1 MLGRLFKS
9 RPIEDWMDHTHSAAH
24 DEPPVSF
31 LDESY
36 TRQLLYGPSAIS
48 YPEID
53 PNRDARVLL
62 LCDSP
67 LTDFVLY
74 DSHNQPHD
82 KSQSSPSFNLRA
94 IPNDGHFQDSIV
106 TLNLL
111 KDLAFGSTP
120 MRFAGVVT
128 KHHPI
133 PQPPHLDRTTVAVT
147 KLFKVAITPNVSYP
161 CALVVFISVPNK
173 RRNLLPAHWQHLS
186 RDIAELRLL
195 LSNKLCDFLPA
206 FVREKRPTNDHSSS
220 LARAARAYF
229 SSDEVI
235 KAAVNCFRISFVSR
249 LRIPRV
255 VCGQKKDVAEELKWA
270 RQQYDPGFV
279 NQILAEYSRLRH
291 SNNESTLINRAVVVS
306 SDKIAARRI
315 VYLLASTIP
324 GIGASLEKCGQC
336 HFQQPHAMPE
346 TDPSLASTQEDI
358 TMATIAAAPTEE
370 IQPVRPPSINSVTEG
385 LTGWEI
391 PQRARA
397 VSSNQQ
403 CVMPHVVRPSF
414 SSSSLSSSLS
424 HSLSRSK
431 SQVPFFDG
439 LKRSLT
445 SQGSMTS
452 LFSLWSPSAGSG
464 GGASSIP
471 TSHNNAAYLRTLSHS
486 QESPTSKFSSS
497 FARSSVTSLDDFS
510 EHLDLD
516 SELEERTPT
525 AVICHEHSE
534 LKFSLAA
541 SHTEESV
548 IDVDFSNVEALFWEQ
563 QGGTDQHG
571 TERGADQH
579 GASLKDSRETDC
591 GTDCGKPSDPDMV
604 SIDKTSFKVLPPVAG
619 YLPDLHPDFSVQAVP
634 YSRGFEEKLKAAML
648 RDDLPGE
655 TLIVDL
661 DNVVCH
667 QLWLQRSEDE
677 TEMWKFAN
685 KKLGPGK
692 ADFDL
697 TSVFEGADERED
709 EGADGDADG
718 DDSDLAME

>member
-1 MLGRLFKS
+1 MPRMLGRLFKS
-9 RPIEDWMDHTHSAAH
+9 RPIEDWMDHTHNSPH
-24 DEPPVSF
+24 DDPPVSF

-82 KSQSSPSFNLRA
+82 KSPSFNLRA

-120 MRFAGVVT
+120 MRFAGIVT

-133 PQPPHLDRTTVAVT
+133 PQPQHLDRTTVAVT

-195 LSNKLCDFLPA
+195 LSNKLSDFLPT
-206 FVREKRPTNDHSSS
+206 FMREKRPTNEHSSS
-220 LARAARAYF
+220 LAHAARAYF
-229 SSDEVI
+229 SSDEII
-235 KAAVNCFRISFVSR
+235 KSAVNCFRISFVSR

-291 SNNESTLINRAVVVS
+291 SNDESTLTNRAVVVS

-315 VYLLASTIP
+315 VYLLASTMP
-324 GIGASLEKCGQC
+324 GIGSSMEKCGQC
-336 HFQQPHAMPE
+336 HFHQVLE
-346 TDPSLASTQEDI
+346 TVPSLASTQEDI
-358 TMATIAAAPTEE
+358 TLTTVAPPMEE
-370 IQPVRPPSINSVTEG
+370 VQPVRPPSINSVTEG

-431 SQVPFFDG
+431 SQSQVPFFDG

-452 LFSLWSPSAGSG
+452 LFSLWSPTAGS

-471 TSHNNAAYLRTLSHS
+471 TSNNAAYLRSLSHS

-534 LKFSLAA
+534 VKFSVET
-541 SHTEESV
+541 SQTDDSV
-548 IDVDFSNVEALFWEQ
+548 IDVNFSNVEALFWDK
-563 QGGTDQHG
+563 DQHE
-571 TERGADQH
+571 TSMECEKDDSES
-579 GASLKDSRETDC
+579 SL
-591 GTDCGKPSDPDMV
+591 DPDMV

-634 YSRGFEEKLKAAML
+634 YCRGFEEKLKSAML

-667 QLWLQRSEDE
+667 QLWLVRSEDE
-677 TEMWKFAN
+677 TEMWKFGN

-692 ADFDL
+692 PDFDL
-697 TSVFEGADERED
+697 TSVFEGADE
-709 EGADGDADG
+709 
-718 DDSDLAME
+718 DDSDIVLE

>member
-1 MLGRLFKS
+1 MPRMLGRLFKS

-82 KSQSSPSFNLRA
+82 RSPSFNLRA

-120 MRFAGVVT
+120 MRFAGIVT

-133 PQPPHLDRTTVAVT
+133 PQPGHLDRTTVAVT
-147 KLFKVAITPNVSYP
+147 KLFKVAITPNVAYS

-173 RRNLLPAHWQHLS
+173 RRNLLPAHWEHLS

-206 FVREKRPTNDHSSS
+206 FMREKRPTNEHSST
-220 LARAARAYF
+220 LAHAARAYF

-255 VCGQKKDVAEELKWA
+255 VCGQKKDVPEELKWA

-291 SNNESTLINRAVVVS
+291 CAGSEALASRCVVVS

-315 VYLLASTIP
+315 VYLLASTMP
-324 GIGASLEKCGQC
+324 GMSNSMEKCGQC
-336 HFQQPHAMPE
+336 HYLQAPE

-358 TMATIAAAPTEE
+358 TVAAPAEE
-370 IQPVRPPSINSVTEG
+370 VQPVRPPSINSVTEG

-452 LFSLWSPSAGSG
+452 LFSLWSPTG
-464 GGASSIP
+464 GSSIP
-471 TSHNNAAYLRTLSHS
+471 TSNNAAYLRSLSHS

-534 LKFSLAA
+534 VKFAVETSQ
-541 SHTEESV
+541 TDESV
-548 IDVDFSNVEALFWEQ
+548 LDVDFSHVEALFW
-563 QGGTDQHG
+563 D
-571 TERGADQH
+571 
-579 GASLKDSRETDC
+579 
-591 GTDCGKPSDPDMV
+591 KPKVKEAKGESKEEEVKEDSDPSLV
-604 SIDKTSFKVLPPVAG
+604 SIDKTSFKVLPACAG
-619 YLPDLHPDFSVQAVP
+619 GAV
-634 YSRGFEEKLKAAML
+634 
-648 RDDLPGE
+648 LPG
-655 TLIVDL
+655 L
-661 DNVVCH
+661 
-667 QLWLQRSEDE
+667 
-677 TEMWKFAN
+677 
-685 KKLGPGK
+685 
-692 ADFDL
+692 
-697 TSVFEGADERED
+697 
-709 EGADGDADG
+709 
-718 DDSDLAME
+718 

>member
-1 MLGRLFKS
+1 MPRMLGRLFKS
-9 RPIEDWMDHTHSAAH
+9 RPIEDWMDHTHNSAH

-74 DSHNQPHD
+74 DSHNQPND
-82 KSQSSPSFNLRA
+82 KSPSSSSFNLRA

-120 MRFAGVVT
+120 MRFAGIVT

-133 PQPPHLDRTTVAVT
+133 PQPQHLDRTTVAVT

-206 FVREKRPTNDHSSS
+206 FVREKRPTNEHSST

-291 SNNESTLINRAVVVS
+291 SNNESTLTNRAVVVS

-324 GIGASLEKCGQC
+324 GIGATMEKCGQC
-336 HFQQPHAMPE
+336 HFHQVPE

-358 TMATIAAAPTEE
+358 TMATISPPVVEE
-370 IQPVRPPSINSVTEG
+370 VQPVRPPSINSVTEG

-452 LFSLWSPSAGSG
+452 LFSLWSPTAAS

-471 TSHNNAAYLRTLSHS
+471 PGNNAAYLRSLSHS

-516 SELEERTPT
+516 NELEERTPT

-534 LKFSLAA
+534 IKFSLDT
-541 SHTEESV
+541 SQTDESV
-548 IDVDFSNVEALFWEQ
+548 IDVDFSNVEALFWDK
-563 QGGTDQHG
+563 DQHE
-571 TERGADQH
+571 T
-579 GASLKDSRETDC
+579 SLDC
-591 GTDCGKPSDPDMV
+591 EKQNNENSKTMDPDLV

-634 YSRGFEEKLKAAML
+634 YSRGFEEKLKSAML

-667 QLWLQRSEDE
+667 QLWLQRSEDA

-697 TSVFEGADERED
+697 TSVFEGADE
-709 EGADGDADG
+709 
-718 DDSDLAME
+718 DDSDVVLE

>member
-9 RPIEDWMDHTHSAAH
+9 RPIEDWMDHTHTAQ
-24 DEPPVSF
+24 EEPVSF

-36 TRQLLYGPSAIS
+36 TRQLLYGTSSIA

-53 PNRDARVLL
+53 PNRDARAML

-67 LTDFVLY
+67 QTDFVLY
-74 DSHNQPHD
+74 DSHNQP
-82 KSQSSPSFNLRA
+82 QGPSFNLRA
-94 IPNDGHFQDSIV
+94 IPNDGHFQDSIL

-120 MRFAGVVT
+120 MRFAGTVT
-128 KHHPI
+128 KLHPV
-133 PQPPHLDRTTVAVT
+133 PQPEHLDRTTVAVT

-173 RRNLLPAHWQHLS
+173 RRNLLPAHWEHLS
-186 RDIAELRLL
+186 RDLAELRSLM
-195 LSNKLCDFLPA
+195 SNKLRDFLPA
-206 FVREKRPTNDHSSS
+206 FLKEKRTSNDHSLS
-220 LARAARAYF
+220 LAHAARAYF

-255 VCGQKKDVAEELKWA
+255 VCGQRKDVSEELKWA
-270 RQQYDPGFV
+270 RQQYDPSFV
-279 NQILAEYSRLRH
+279 NQILTQYSSFRQTRDK
-291 SNNESTLINRAVVVS
+291 SDSSVRAVVVS

-315 VYLLASTIP
+315 IYLLASTIP
-324 GIGASLEKCGQC
+324 GVPAVVDGKCGQC
-336 HFQQPHAMPE
+336 GTPPKYSE
-346 TDPSLASTQEDI
+346 TATSLASTQEEI
-358 TMATIAAAPTEE
+358 PLMEE
-370 IQPVRPPSINSVTEG
+370 VQPVRPPSINSVTDG

-397 VSSNQQ
+397 VSSNQH

-452 LFSLWSPSAGSG
+452 LFSLWSPTTSANGNATSSANGS
-464 GGASSIP
+464 
-471 TSHNNAAYLRTLSHS
+471 NAAYLRSLSHS
-486 QESPTSKFSSS
+486 NESPTSKFSSS
-497 FARSSVTSLDDFS
+497 FARSSVTSLDAFS
-510 EHLDLD
+510 EHLEG
-516 SELEERTPT
+516 ELEERTPT

-534 LKFSLAA
+534 VKFTLETTQETDSD
-541 SHTEESV
+541 V
-548 IDVDFSNVEALFWEQ
+548 IDVQFSHVEALFYQPELT
-563 QGGTDQHG
+563 TDN
-571 TERGADQH
+571 D
-579 GASLKDSRETDC
+579 DTDDD
-591 GTDCGKPSDPDMV
+591 TDNDGLV
-604 SIDKTSFKVLPPVAG
+604 TIDRTSFQVLPPVAG
-619 YLPDLHPDFSVQAVP
+619 YLPDLHPDFSIQAVP
-634 YSRGFEEKLKAAML
+634 YCRGFEEKLKSAML
-648 RDDLPGE
+648 RDELPGN

-667 QLWLQRSEDE
+667 QLWLQRGDDE
-677 TEMWKFAN
+677 SDAMWKFGN
-685 KKLGPGK
+685 MKLGPGK
-692 ADFDL
+692 PDL
-697 TSVFEGADERED
+697 DLEDVFREGEVDANIRE
-709 EGADGDADG
+709 E
-718 DDSDLAME
+718 

>member
-9 RPIEDWMDHTHSAAH
+9 RPIEDWMDHTHNVT
-24 DEPPVSF
+24 DDPPVSF

-36 TRQLLYGPSAIS
+36 TRQLLYGPSSIS

-82 KSQSSPSFNLRA
+82 KSQNFNLRA
-94 IPNDGHFQDSIV
+94 IPNDGNFQDSIV

-120 MRFAGVVT
+120 MRFAGTVT

-133 PQPPHLDRTTVAVT
+133 PQPEHLDRTTVAVT

-186 RDIAELRLL
+186 RDMAELRLL

-206 FVREKRPTNDHSSS
+206 FMREKRPTNTHCMT
-220 LARAARAYF
+220 LAHAARAYF

-255 VCGQKKDVAEELKWA
+255 VCGQRKDVAEELKWA

-279 NQILAEYSRLRH
+279 NQILAEYSRLRQ
-291 SNNESTLINRAVVVS
+291 SNDKQTLTNRAVVVS

-324 GIGASLEKCGQC
+324 GVGGSVDKCGQC
-336 HFQQPHAMPE
+336 HFQ
-346 TDPSLASTQEDI
+346 DPQLDASMASMVSTQEDV
-358 TMATIAAAPTEE
+358 ATEE
-370 IQPVRPPSINSVTEG
+370 VQPVRPPSINSVTEG

-431 SQVPFFDG
+431 SHVPFFDG

-452 LFSLWSPSAGSG
+452 LFSLWSPSAGASG
-464 GGASSIP
+464 GSSIP
-471 TSHNNAAYLRTLSHS
+471 TNNAAYLRSLSHS

-525 AVICHEHSE
+525 AVICHEHNE
-534 LKFSLAA
+534 LKFELTTSAK
-541 SHTEESV
+541 EESV
-548 IDVDFSNVEALFWEQ
+548 VDVQFSNVEALFWEQ
-563 QGGTDQHG
+563 KDDV
-571 TERGADQH
+571 EM
-579 GASLKDSRETDC
+579 ASDSEKDSDLVT
-591 GTDCGKPSDPDMV
+591 
-604 SIDKTSFKVLPPVAG
+604 IDKTSFKVLPPVAG

-634 YSRGFEEKLKAAML
+634 YCRGFEEKLKSAML

-667 QLWLQRSEDE
+667 QLWLQRGEEE
-677 TEMWKFAN
+677 TEMWKFGN

-692 ADFDL
+692 PDFDL
-697 TSVFEGADERED
+697 SSVFEAADETD
-709 EGADGDADG
+709 E
-718 DDSDLAME
+718 SDVVCE